1 MNRSWDS
8 SFRFLVMAA
17 LLVLLAATLWYIRE
31 IFQPLITA
39 GLLAFFLSPTVN
51 FLMQRTGMQRRPAA
65 NIVYFSALAILI
77 ALPFT
82 VLPVLFD
89 ETKSIMVDFTRAL
102 NDLEVLFNRP
112 QQFGALRL
120 DLRLLVPALRTMLNN
135 GAIVP
140 EPQDALRFLQIT
152 SRGFLWTLVILV
164 TTYYLMTDW
173 ERLRAALIRLAP
185 EDEQSDLHRLYLEM
199 HRIWTG
205 YLRGQIRLIFLLALM
220 YTVAWLLIGLPGA
233 LLLGAIAGLLNLLP
247 EVGPFAAA
255 LLAVIVAYLEGS
267 TFLPIS
273 GAWFALLTAAVY
285 LLLNN
290 IKTIWLQPRIL
301 GHSVLLHE
309 GVVFVAIIAAIVLQG
324 VLGVLIVVPLLASLL
339 VVGRYVRRR
348 LLNLPPFPDL
358 EPLPAQRGP
367 DPYSASK
374 SARAAESRAAS
385 KKIP

>member
-39 GLLAFFLSPTVN
+39 ALLAFLLSPMVN
-51 FLMQRTGMQRRPAA
+51 FLMQHTGLRRRVAA
-65 NIVYFSALAILI
+65 NLIYFSALAILI

-102 NDLEVLFNRP
+102 NELEVLFNRP
-112 QQFGALRL
+112 HQFGALRL
-120 DLRLLVPALRTMLNN
+120 DLRLLVPALRTMFNN

-140 EPQDALRFLQIT
+140 EPQDALRFLQLT

-173 ERLRAALIRLAP
+173 ERLRAALIQLAP

-199 HRIWTG
+199 HAIWTG
-205 YLRGQIRLIFLLALM
+205 YLRGQIRLIIILALI
-220 YTVAWLLIGLPGA
+220 YTAAWQMIGLPGA

-255 LLAVIVAYLEGS
+255 LLAVVVAYLEGS

-273 GAWFALLTAAVY
+273 SAWFALMTAAVY

-309 GVVFVAIIAAIVLQG
+309 GIVFVAIIAAIVLQG
-324 VLGVLIVVPLLASLL
+324 VLGVLVVVPLLASLI
-339 VVGRYVRRR
+339 VIGRYVRLR
-348 LLNLPPFPDL
+348 LLNLPPFPDA
-358 EPLPAQRGP
+358 EPPLASL
-367 DPYSASK
+367 DPEQA
-374 SARAAESRAAS
+374 AAS
-385 KKIP
+385 KAIPPSGPRTVSKKTG

>member
-39 GLLAFFLSPTVN
+39 ALLAFFLSPTVN
-51 FLMQRTGMQRRPAA
+51 FLMQRTGLHRRAAA
-65 NIVYFSALAILI
+65 NLVYFSALAILV

-102 NDLEVLFNRP
+102 GELEVLFSRP
-112 QQFGALRL
+112 HQIGALRL
-120 DLRLLVPALRTMLNN
+120 DLRLLVPALRTMFNN

-140 EPQDALRFLQIT
+140 EPQEALRFLQIT

-164 TTYYLMTDW
+164 TTYYLMTEW

-199 HRIWTG
+199 HGIWTG
-205 YLRGQIRLIFLLALM
+205 YLRGQIRLIFILALI
-220 YTVAWLLIGLPGA
+220 YTAAWQMIGLPGA

-247 EVGPFAAA
+247 EIGPFAAA
-255 LLAVIVAYLEGS
+255 LLAVVVAYLEGS

-273 GAWFALLTAAVY
+273 NTWFALLTAAVY

-309 GVVFVAIIAAIVLQG
+309 GIVFVAIIAAIVLQG
-324 VLGVLIVVPLLASLL
+324 VLGVLVVVPLLASLI
-339 VVGRYVRRR
+339 VIGRYVRLR
-348 LLNLPPFPDL
+348 LLNLPPFPDA
-358 EPLPAQRGP
+358 EPPPPP
-367 DPYSASK
+367 DPDPATASK
-374 SARAAESRAAS
+374 AIPPSGQRTAS
-385 KKIP
+385 KKTT